1 MIRQGKHTVQLLEQ
15 WRQRACRA
23 IHSRSTMAV
32 CALRT
37 LHKLDTQHDQMINL
51 KLLSRISIK
60 NWHYTL
66 ITQVIDW
73 IDVRTCNINLQLLKH
88 LRSHFTFCDVK
99 HQFIHIH
106 VYARLGWLMLSRG
119 PLVPT
124 QGKRSHAGVRILR
137 KTEMEKGTQC
147 KLQWQSRLFSR
158 RSSVR

>member
-1 MIRQGKHTVQLLEQ
+1 
-15 WRQRACRA
+15 
-23 IHSRSTMAV
+23 MAV

-88 LRSHFTFCDVK
+88 L
-99 HQFIHIH
+99 
-106 VYARLGWLMLSRG
+106 
-119 PLVPT
+119 
-124 QGKRSHAGVRILR
+124 
-137 KTEMEKGTQC
+137 
-147 KLQWQSRLFSR
+147 
-158 RSSVR
+158 